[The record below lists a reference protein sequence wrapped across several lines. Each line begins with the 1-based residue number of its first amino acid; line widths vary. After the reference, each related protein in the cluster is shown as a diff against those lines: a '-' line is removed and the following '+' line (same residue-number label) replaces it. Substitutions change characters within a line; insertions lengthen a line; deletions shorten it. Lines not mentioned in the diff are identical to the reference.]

1 MGLFNKIKGEFIDI
15 IEWLDPSNDTI
26 IHRFERYNN
35 EIKYG
40 AKLTV
45 RESQMAVFV
54 NEGTIADVFK
64 PGMYTLE
71 TENVPILS
79 TLKGWKHGFHSPFK
93 AEVYFVNTKNF
104 TDKKWGTKNPI
115 MMRDA
120 EFGMVRLRAFGN
132 YTFRISDPVK
142 FIKEIAGTD
151 GSFTTDEIEGQ
162 IKDIIVT
169 RFTDYVAEQ
178 KIPVLDLA
186 SNYNELSTGIHE
198 HITPEIEE
206 YGLKISKFLI
216 ENISLP
222 PEVEE
227 MIDKRTSMGIVGDL
241 NQFTQFQT
249 ANAIEDAANN
259 PSGDAGAGLGMG
271 MGFAM
276 ANQMGGSMMNPQQQQ
291 QQPQQQNAPPPPII
305 QYFVAVN
312 GQQQGP
318 YDMPT
323 LQQMVQKGTLTK
335 ETMVWKNGMAAWTAA
350 GQVQELSSVFPAVPP
365 PMPPPPPTPPTTP
378 PAK

>member
-1 MGLFNKIKGEFIDI
+1 MGLFSKIKGEFIDI
-15 IEWLDPSNDTI
+15 IEWLDPTNDTI

-54 NEGTIADVFK
+54 NEGQIADVFK

-71 TENVPILS
+71 TQNVPILS
-79 TLKGWKHGFHSPFK
+79 TLKGWKYGFNSPFK
-93 AEVYFVNTKNF
+93 AEVYFINTKNF

-120 EFGMVRLRAFGN
+120 EFGMVRIRAFGN
-132 YTFRISDPVK
+132 YAFKVNDPAK

-151 GSFTTDEIEGQ
+151 GTFTTDEIEGQ
-162 IKDIIVT
+162 IKDIIMT

-186 SNYNELSTGIHE
+186 SNYNELSKGIHE
-198 HITPEIEE
+198 HIRPEIGD
-206 YGLKISKFLI
+206 YGLDVTKFLI

-222 PEVEE
+222 PEVEAI
-227 MIDKRTSMGIVGDL
+227 MDKRTSMGIVGNM

-249 ANAIEDAANN
+249 ANAIEAAAKN
-259 PSGDAGAGLGMG
+259 PGGDAGAGMGMG

-276 ANQMGGSMMNPQQQQ
+276 ANQMGGAIMNQNQQQT
-291 QQPQQQNAPPPPII
+291 PPPMQGPPS
-305 QYFVAVN
+305 YFVAVN

-318 YDMPT
+318 FPVPT
-323 LQQMVQKGTLTK
+323 LQQMVGQGTLTK
-335 ETMVWKNGMAAWTAA
+335 ETMVWTQGMAAWTAA
-350 GQVQELSSVFPAVPP
+350 GQVNELSGIFPIAPP
-365 PMPPPPPTPPTTP
+365 PMPPQP
-378 PAK
+378 

>member
-1 MGLFNKIKGEFIDI
+1 MGLFSKIKGEFIDI
-15 IEWLDPSNDTI
+15 IEWLDPTNDTI

-45 RESQMAVFV
+45 RESQQAVFI
-54 NEGTIADVFK
+54 NEGEVADVFK

-79 TLKGWKHGFHSPFK
+79 TLKGWKYGFNSPFK
-93 AEVYFVNTKNF
+93 AEVYFINTKNF

-120 EFGMVRLRAFGN
+120 EFGMVRIRAFGN
-132 YTFRISDPVK
+132 YTFRVIDPVK

-151 GSFTTDEIEGQ
+151 GNFTTDEIEEQ
-162 IKDIIVT
+162 IRDIIGT
-169 RFTDYVAEQ
+169 EFADYVAEQ

-186 SNYNELSTGIHE
+186 ANYKELGKGINEFLNK
-198 HITPEIEE
+198 EIEE
-206 YGLKISKFLI
+206 YGIAVNKFLV

-227 MIDKRTSMGIVGDL
+227 MLDKRTSMGIVGDM
-241 NQFTQFQT
+241 NKFTQFQT

-259 PSGDAGAGLGMG
+259 PSGDAGAGMGMG

-276 ANQMGGSMMNPQQQQ
+276 ANQMGGSFMNNNQQQQ
-291 QQPQQQNAPPPPII
+291 QNQQGPPPPPIV

-318 YDMPT
+318 YDMN
-323 LQQMVQKGTLTK
+323 TLTNMVKQGSINK
-335 ETMVWKNGMAAWTAA
+335 ETLVWKNGMANWTAA
-350 GQVQELSSVFPAVPP
+350 GQVQELASIFPVAPP
-365 PMPPPPPTPPTTP
+365 PMPPTPPPPSE
-378 PAK
+378 

>member
-15 IEWLDPSNDTI
+15 IEWLDPTNDTI

-45 RESQMAVFV
+45 RESQNAVFI
-54 NEGTIADVFK
+54 NEGEVADVFK
-64 PGMYTLE
+64 PGMYSLE
-71 TENVPILS
+71 TQNVPILS
-79 TLKGWKHGFHSPFK
+79 TLKGWKYGFNSPFK
-93 AEVYFVNTKNF
+93 AEVYFINTKNF

-120 EFGMVRLRAFGN
+120 EFGMVRIRAFGN
-132 YTFRISDPVK
+132 YTFKVKDPVK

-151 GSFTTDEIEGQ
+151 GTFTTDEIEGQ
-162 IKDIIVT
+162 IRDIIGT
-169 RFTDYVAEQ
+169 EFADYVAEQ

-186 SNYNELSTGIHE
+186 ANYKELSKGINE
-198 HITPEIEE
+198 FLNKAIEE
-206 YGLKISKFLI
+206 YGIEVNKFLV

-227 MIDKRTSMGIVGDL
+227 MMDKRTSMGVVGDL
-241 NQFTQFQT
+241 NKFTQFQT

-276 ANQMGGSMMNPQQQQ
+276 ANQMGGSMMGNNQQQQ
-291 QQPQQQNAPPPPII
+291 QQGITPPPPPPVM

-318 YDMPT
+318 YDMAT
-323 LQQMVQKGTLTK
+323 LTNMVQQGSLTK
-335 ETMVWKNGMAAWTAA
+335 ETLVWKNGMANWTPA
-350 GQVQELSSVFPAVPP
+350 GQVQELTSVFPVAPP
-365 PMPPPPPTPPTTP
+365 PMPPTPPTE
-378 PAK
+378 

>member
-1 MGLFNKIKGEFIDI
+1 MGLFSKIKGEFIDI
-15 IEWLDPSNDTI
+15 IEWLDPTNDTI

-45 RESQMAVFV
+45 RESQQAVFI
-54 NEGTIADVFK
+54 NEGEVADVFK

-79 TLKGWKHGFHSPFK
+79 TLKGWKYGFNSPFK
-93 AEVYFVNTKNF
+93 AEVYFINTKNF
-104 TDKKWGTKNPI
+104 TDKKWGPKNPI

-120 EFGMVRLRAFGN
+120 EFGMVRIRAFGN
-132 YTFRISDPVK
+132 YTFRVIDPVK

-151 GSFTTDEIEGQ
+151 GNFTTDEIEEQ
-162 IKDIIVT
+162 IRDIIGT
-169 RFTDYVAEQ
+169 EFADYVAEQ

-186 SNYNELSTGIHE
+186 ANYKELGKGINEFLNK
-198 HITPEIEE
+198 EIEE
-206 YGLKISKFLI
+206 YGIAVNKFLV

-227 MIDKRTSMGIVGDL
+227 MLDKRTSMGIVGDM
-241 NQFTQFQT
+241 NKFTQFQT

-259 PSGDAGAGLGMG
+259 PSGDAGAGMGMG

-276 ANQMGGSMMNPQQQQ
+276 ANQMGGSFMNNNQQQQ
-291 QQPQQQNAPPPPII
+291 QNQQGPPPPPIV

-318 YDMPT
+318 YDMN
-323 LQQMVQKGTLTK
+323 TLTNMVKQGSINK
-335 ETMVWKNGMAAWTAA
+335 ETLVWKNGMANWTAA
-350 GQVQELSSVFPAVPP
+350 GQVQELASIFPVAPP
-365 PMPPPPPTPPTTP
+365 PMPPTPPPPSE
-378 PAK
+378 